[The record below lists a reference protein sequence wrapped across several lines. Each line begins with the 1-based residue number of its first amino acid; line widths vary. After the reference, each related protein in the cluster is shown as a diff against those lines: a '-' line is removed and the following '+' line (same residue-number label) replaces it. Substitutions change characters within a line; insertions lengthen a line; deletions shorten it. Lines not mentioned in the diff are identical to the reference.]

1 MPRGPGT
8 GAGQGRQG
16 SVSLG
21 RGRVQDAEAET
32 QSRALGVYGPAA
44 SEHSKCRAEGNV
56 DAESVP
62 GRGSGKTARRRGLC
76 HDSYRPAGRGQE
88 ERVRPWEMRWPGKPP
103 RARLSSLPQV
113 APPPRPKSHSSLQPS
128 SLLRPSQPKIPNPP
142 PSSPASRT
150 RGPRLLPP
158 PPCLRLAPQSARSTC
173 RWQKLLSLKSPV
185 INHLIAKPNYSQSSN
200 KPRSDRPPGHCPLCL
215 ECPSLLLHMAT

>member
-1 MPRGPGT
+1 MREPGQSCCRPCREAQGPVQARATRGLFLSVAAGCRMRRQRRSPDPWESTVQPPRSTVNAVQRGT
-8 GAGQGRQG
+8 WMQRVCRGGA
-16 SVSLG
+16 
-21 RGRVQDAEAET
+21 RGRLPGGEGFAMTLTDQWGVARRKGCECECVRLGDEVAWEA
-32 QSRALGVYGPAA
+32 AP
-44 SEHSKCRAEGNV
+44 
-56 DAESVP
+56 VP
-62 GRGSGKTARRRGLC
+62 GS
-76 HDSYRPAGRGQE
+76 
-88 ERVRPWEMRWPGKPP
+88 
-103 RARLSSLPQV
+103 
-113 APPPRPKSHSSLQPS
+113 APSPKSHSSLQPS

-200 KPRSDRPPGHCPLCL
+200 KPRTDRPPGH
-215 ECPSLLLHMAT
+215 

>member
-1 MPRGPGT
+1 MYLMPIMHLELLPRSLAPERGPATGQPPREETRAELLQAMPRGPGT
-8 GAGQGRQG
+8 GAGQGHQG

-56 DAESVP
+56 DAERVP
-62 GRGSGKTARRRGLC
+62 RRGSGKTARRRGLC

-103 RARLSSLPQV
+103 PCPAQL
-113 APPPRPKSHSSLQPS
+113 
-128 SLLRPSQPKIPNPP
+128 PP
-142 PSSPASRT
+142 PSRT
-150 RGPRLLPP
+150 STSAQVPLLPP
-158 PPCLRLAPQSARSTC
+158 AQEPA
-173 RWQKLLSLKSPV
+173 
-185 INHLIAKPNYSQSSN
+185 
-200 KPRSDRPPGHCPLCL
+200 
-215 ECPSLLLHMAT
+215 PSLPA